1 MAVNMQQKFV
11 MVLEAR
17 GFAIVKRGKYV
28 VMEKETHHT
37 KVGRLIRLYV
47 GRSGALRAG
56 ISQALSRPL
65 LDSSKQKLL
74 AEYETLMPSGF

>member
-17 GFAIVKRGKYV
+17 GFVIVKRGKYV
-28 VMEKETHHT
+28 VMEKETRH
-37 KVGRLIRLYV
+37 KVGKLIRLYV

-56 ISQALSRPL
+56 TSQALSRPL
-65 LDSSKQKLL
+65 FDSTKQKLL
-74 AEYETLMPSGF
+74 AEYDNLMPPGF